1 MNGLRV
7 QVVDD
12 IEALAHARTHQFAAC
27 IASESLLVVW
37 DDDALNLLQRA
48 KTIEWELMQLLWTSE
63 VKSPGTSKRTSKAPS
78 KRDMTIME
86 KEVEVDLEEELPEER
101 PTIFINTILVS
112 ISLCAIITTLGLG
125 FRQIVIEIMVEKG
138 YVKSPYTRVALL
150 ALTPVWLFFGM
161 FFFNVLITNLSEM
174 FGPIRQLNT
183 NSKHYSAKRS
193 PRLTKNLP
201 HVTIQCPVYKE
212 GLHTVIAGTIQ
223 SIKRAISTYELQG
236 GTANIFVND
245 DGLQLLDAAQRQARV
260 EFYADHGIGW
270 IARPPHQND
279 GFQRKGK
286 FKKASNMN
294 FALAISCAVEDKLK
308 LVERT
313 PQWSMAD
320 EAHHYQQAMEA
331 SLSESGGAAWA
342 DGNIRVGDYILLID
356 SDTRVPTDCLL
367 DAVSEMEYY
376 PEVAILQF
384 SSGVMQIVH
393 NYFENGITFF
403 TNLIYSAIRYGVAN
417 GDVAP
422 FVGHNAVLRWSA
434 LQRVAFQED
443 DRIKFWSEASVS
455 EDFDMALRLQI
466 TGYITRL
473 AAWAG
478 DGFKEGVS
486 LTVSKRC
493 VLHDP

>member
-7 QVVDD
+7 QVVHDV
-12 IEALAHARTHQFAAC
+12 EALAHARTHQFAAC
-27 IASESLLVVW
+27 VASESLLVVW

-48 KTIEWELMQLLWTSE
+48 KTIEWELMQLLWTAE
-63 VKSPGTSKRTSKAPS
+63 VKSPYPSNRTSKAAS
-78 KRDMTIME
+78 KQDLAINE
-86 KEVEVDLEEELPEER
+86 KEIEVDQEEQLPGER
-101 PTIFINTILVS
+101 PTIFINTVLVS

-138 YVKSPYTRVALL
+138 YTKMPYTRVALL

-161 FFFNVLITNLSEM
+161 FFFNVLITNLSEII
-174 FGPIRQLNT
+174 GPIRQLSI
-183 NSKHYSAKRS
+183 NSKHYSATRS

-236 GTANIFVND
+236 GTANIFIND
-245 DGLQLLDAAQRQARV
+245 DGLQLLDTEQRQARI

-270 IARPPHQND
+270 IARPPHGQGN
-279 GFQRKGK
+279 FQRKGK

-294 FALAISCAVEDKLK
+294 FALAISCSVEDKLK
-308 LVERT
+308 LVERG

-320 EAHHYQQAMEA
+320 EANEYQQALAA
-331 SLSESGGAAWA
+331 SLAELGDTAWA
-342 DGNIRVGDYILLID
+342 AGNIRVGDYILLID
-356 SDTRVPTDCLL
+356 SDTRVPIDCLL

-384 SSGVMQIVH
+384 SSGVMQVVH
-393 NYFENGITFF
+393 NYFENAITFF

-434 LQRVAFQED
+434 IQRIAFQED

-466 TGYITRL
+466 SGYITRL

-486 LTVSKRC
+486 LTVSII
-493 VLHDP
+493 